1 MLFQFLHKG
10 HTSFGMQLRYLCFQ
24 KAYRI
29 SIFVVTGRTFRADNN
44 ALTWKGFLMF
54 IATWDC
60 YTEKLRVA
68 TIVFWTLPLIISVTS
83 RNYTLLCK
91 IKWEK
96 CIGLVALWQN
106 WTITY
111 RRPCVLP
118 VIGNPIWIPSH
129 LERKWILTLKEI
141 SFIYYNK
148 SFSAIQTNNPNDYFQ
163 RIIAQNTTKMETFHL
178 DRPLSTLLSAYF
190 EVFFI
195 KWKCGFSKLL
205 LSHITKF
212 NARLYMAGLALCGL
226 CQVGVTGATPVL
238 PISVPCLDQC
248 YVILLHIYHFDKL

>member
-1 MLFQFLHKG
+1 MKYKRFKFRSAKCCSKFYTRTIRASVCNWG
-10 HTSFGMQLRYLCFQ
+10 IYAFKQLIELAF
-24 KAYRI
+24 
-29 SIFVVTGRTFRADNN
+29 SVVSGRTFRADNN
-44 ALTWKGFLMF
+44 ALTWKDFLMF
-54 IATWDC
+54 IATGDC
-60 YTEKLRVA
+60 YTERLRVA
-68 TIVFWTLPLIISVTS
+68 TIVFWPLPLINSATS
-83 RNYTLLCK
+83 RNYILLCK
-91 IKWEK
+91 MRREK
-96 CIGLVALWQN
+96 CKGLVALWQN

-111 RRPCVLP
+111 RRPCFLP
-118 VIGNPIWIPSH
+118 VISNPIWIPSH

-163 RIIAQNTTKMETFHL
+163 RIFAQNTTKVETLHL

-212 NARLYMAGLALCGL
+212 NARLYMADLA
-226 CQVGVTGATPVL
+226 
-238 PISVPCLDQC
+238 
-248 YVILLHIYHFDKL
+248 